1 MNRKTRNTA
10 LMLARLSS
18 LFLVFASSLAVL
30 PHRAVAQDEL
40 PYTKKPEESP
50 QPTALVTAFGSSAAG
65 WSAGASFP
73 FVAIIRPPKQPSMNV
88 FFPAVFAPNEDVN
101 ASVDGFPGIGTT
113 GKSILP
119 QIILAQDGKPL
130 AVKDGRFTLKLND
143 SPVTKL
149 QVLDQK
155 GHVLTGFD
163 LHTGPKPK
171 PLDNFYVPSSAA
183 IGSTMNVWVP
193 KANIGAPLR
202 PDYMKIL
209 IGGREMPTLA
219 ASSVDMLTR
228 IDYDTPGPTE
238 IEIKVGPFTF
248 KRSFRVLKLDL
259 SADNLNL
266 RKEEWTTV
274 HIVVGGLQSLRA
286 PAHMKIVVTGAVS
299 MSGAGE
305 VRIQPADVSASGTY
319 TTTRR
324 LDAVEA
330 GTFGVNVTV
339 TVDKEP

>member
-1 MNRKTRNTA
+1 M
-10 LMLARLSS
+10 SS
-18 LFLVFASSLAVL
+18 LFLVFAASLAVS
-30 PHRAVAQDEL
+30 PYRAVAQDEL

-50 QPTALVTAFGSSAAG
+50 QPTGTIIPYANGAANCS
-65 WSAGASFP
+65 WAPFP
-73 FVAIIRPPKQPSMNV
+73 FVAIIRPPKQSPIRFNFPG
-88 FFPAVFAPNEDVN
+88 FFIPGEEFTGSFA
-101 ASVDGFPGIGTT
+101 SDGFPGIGST
-113 GKSILP
+113 GGSILP
-119 QIILAQDGKPL
+119 GIILAAENKPL
-130 AVKDGRFTLKLND
+130 ALKDGHFTVKLND

-149 QVLDQK
+149 QVLDGK
-155 GHVLTGFD
+155 GHILTGFE
-163 LHTGPKPK
+163 LHTGPNPK
-171 PLDNFYVPSSAA
+171 PLDNFFVPSS
-183 IGSTMNVWVP
+183 GTYGGTMNVWVP
-193 KANIGAPLR
+193 KDKIGDPLR

-209 IGGREMPTLA
+209 IGGREMPNLA
-219 ASSVDMLTR
+219 ASSVNMLTR

-259 SADNLNL
+259 SADSLNL

-274 HIVVGGLQSLRA
+274 NIVVGGLQNLRA

-305 VRIQPADVSASGTY
+305 VEIQPADVSASGTY

-324 LDAVEA
+324 LDAGEA